1 MPLSEH
7 EQRLLDQIERALY
20 ADDPK
25 FASAVRA
32 ANLRSHYRRRILR
45 SALGFALGLLLL
57 LVGVASPMVPL
68 GVAGF
73 LVMLASVLLGVR
85 SYSRLSGQRDVA
97 QAAAAPKTGRRSRT
111 SIRERIEDRWR
122 RRWEERGGG

>member
-1 MPLSEH
+1 VPLSEH

-45 SALGFALGLLLL
+45 SALGFAAGLLLL
-57 LVGVASPMVPL
+57 LFGVAAPLVPV

-85 SYSRLSGQRDVA
+85 SYTRLSGQRDGA
-97 QAAAAPKTGRRSRT
+97 GAAAPKTGRRGRPV
-111 SIRERIEDRWR
+111 IRERLEERWR
-122 RRWEERGGG
+122 RRWEERGGR

>member
-45 SALGFALGLLLL
+45 SALGFAVGLLLL
-57 LVGVASPMVPL
+57 LYGVAAPMVPV

-85 SYSRLSGQRDVA
+85 SYTRLSGQRDGA
-97 QAAAAPKTGRRSRT
+97 DAPAPKAARRGRPV
-111 SIRERIEDRWR
+111 IRERLEERWR
-122 RRWEERGGG
+122 RRWEERGGR

>member
-1 MPLSEH
+1 VPLSEH

-25 FASAVRA
+25 FATAVRA

-57 LVGVASPMVPL
+57 LVGVAAPMVAL
-68 GVAGF
+68 GVVGF

-85 SYSRLSGQRDVA
+85 SHTRLSGQRDVPRV
-97 QAAAAPKTGRRSRT
+97 AAPKTGRRGRT
-111 SIRERIEDRWR
+111 PLRDRIEQRWR
-122 RRWEERGGG
+122 RRWEERGDR